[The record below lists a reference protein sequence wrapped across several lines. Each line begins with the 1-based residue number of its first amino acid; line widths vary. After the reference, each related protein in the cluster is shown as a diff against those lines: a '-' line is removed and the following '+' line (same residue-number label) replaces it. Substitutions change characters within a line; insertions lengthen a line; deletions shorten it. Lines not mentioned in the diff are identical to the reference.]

1 MSVNLVSS
9 LIFFQMMFDCVDA
22 AVPARKASRES
33 LVTSCDRVLCAFR
46 GQALASFLRPK
57 KKLSVAIRFHGSIVD
72 MNMSASV

>member
-9 LIFFQMMFDCVDA
+9 LMFFQMMFDCVDA
-22 AVPARKASRES
+22 AVPARKASREKRE
-33 LVTSCDRVLCAFR
+33 SCDRMLCAFR

-57 KKLSVAIRFHGSIVD
+57 KKLSVAIRFHGSIVA